1 MKNCSASLDMDIL
14 FKGYEWDGQAGFIA
28 FFLTG
33 QQRFTVQ
40 TDKWQIVL
48 DIFHL
53 AFGNQALEIVKFRVR
68 CTL

>member
-33 QQRFTVQ
+33 QQT
-40 TDKWQIVL
+40 
-48 DIFHL
+48 
-53 AFGNQALEIVKFRVR
+53 EIYSSN
-68 CTL
+68 